1 MHVTEL
7 RTDINPEIYLCM
19 YVYAYACVY
28 IDRYITGF
36 QLQNQLERR
45 SNRHII
51 EALGYTS

>member
-51 EALGYTS
+51 EALGYPS